1 VKQVFEPI
9 INDILR
15 FISEQVTKALV
26 ERQGKGIKV
35 RLTRTSQET
44 FSNFSREYSLLA
56 ALVLVSISRIA
67 YKKVILISRWAISM
81 HLGGAQV
88 DTLR

>member
-67 YKKVILISRWAISM
+67 YKKVILISRLYSLM
-81 HLGGAQV
+81 MLGPRS
-88 DTLR
+88 LRAPY